1 MNLDRPL
8 VSILVAAY
16 NAERWIA
23 ETLTSATEQTHP
35 DVEVV
40 VVDDGST
47 DGTLAVARRF
57 EGPRVRVIAQ
67 ENRGACA
74 ARNRAFAEAQGDL
87 IQFLDADDVL
97 HPEKIER
104 QVRRLAEE
112 PAASVAV
119 GPWVRF
125 SGNVAAADTSWRGLD
140 WQDYDPAT
148 DWLVQSWEGR
158 GTMPTVVWLT
168 PRNLVAAAGPWNE
181 TLLRNQDGEFF
192 TRVVVRAQKLLF
204 AEDAWSYYRSSG
216 EESVSA
222 QKGAAALR
230 SLYDATVLCEAALL
244 RRLDTPQT
252 RRACSG
258 LWQHF
263 LFTAY
268 PFIPALTR
276 HAEARI
282 EELGGM
288 YRTPGVSRPLRVVR
302 DVIGWKP
309 ALRLHRAYHRLR
321 YS

>member
-1 MNLDRPL
+1 MDSPL
-8 VSILVAAY
+8 VSVLVAAY
-16 NAERWIA
+16 NAEPWIA
-23 ETLTSATEQTHP
+23 ETLASVTGQTHANT
-35 DVEVV
+35 ELV

-47 DGTLAVARRF
+47 DGTLALARQF

-67 ENRGACA
+67 DNQGACA
-74 ARNRAFAEAQGDL
+74 ARNRAFAEAQGDV

-104 QVRRLAEE
+104 QVRRLAEA

-125 SGNVAAADTSWRGLD
+125 SGSAADADRSWRGPD
-140 WQDYDPAT
+140 WQDYEPAT
-148 DWLVQSWEGR
+148 DWLVQAWEGR

-168 PRNLVAAAGPWNE
+168 PRGLVEAAGPWNE

-192 TRVVVRAQKLLF
+192 TRVVVHAQKLLF
-204 AEDAWSYYRSSG
+204 AEDAWSFYRSSG
-216 EESVSA
+216 AGSVSA
-222 QKGAAALR
+222 RSGEDALR

-258 LWQHF
+258 LWQQF

-268 PFIPALTR
+268 PLIPALTR
-276 HAEARI
+276 YAEARI

-288 YRTPGVSRPLRVVR
+288 YQTPGVSRPLRVVR

-321 YS
+321 HS